1 MTPTGRSLLKSRK
14 SHNMMNV
21 QVLPTHARWQP
32 AFSHHAPKLENEE
45 RWSTFQELQDL
56 LQYSSR
62 PKGGSE
68 AGLFQRRRLK
78 VGQSALTMGQAFDG
92 LYVVRLGTLK
102 TSITHEDGG
111 VHVLTFPMKGNLL
124 GFDGIYKNRYMS
136 DVVALTDCDL
146 IRIPA
151 SELFSPGRDSNH
163 LEHMAY
169 WASSREII
177 EDQEAYSLTRSV
189 KAEARVARFLHNM
202 SERFAAMGWSP
213 NSFILPM
220 TRRDIG
226 HHLSVTVETVSR
238 AFSALVHENII
249 SVDFREIQI
258 LSRDALRSFDR

>member
-1 MTPTGRSLLKSRK
+1 
-14 SHNMMNV
+14 MMNV
-21 QVLPTHARWQP
+21 QALPTCALWQP
-32 AFSHHAPKLENEE
+32 ALSHHALKLESDE
-45 RWSTFQELQDL
+45 RWSTFQELRDL
-56 LQYSSR
+56 LQYSGR
-62 PKGGSE
+62 PLDRSE

-78 VGQSALTMGQAFDG
+78 AGQSALTMGQAFDG

-102 TSITHEDGG
+102 ALITQEDGG
-111 VHVLTFPMKGNLL
+111 VHVLAFPMKGNML
-124 GFDGIYKNRYMS
+124 GFDGIYKNHYTS

-151 SELFSPGRDSNH
+151 SELFTAGRESDH

-177 EDQEAYSLTRSV
+177 EEQEAYSLTRSV

-213 NSFILPM
+213 NRFILPM

-238 AFSALVHENII
+238 AFSALVQQGII
-249 SVDFREIQI
+249 SVDFREIKI
-258 LSRDALRSFDR
+258 LSRDALCNFER

>member
-1 MTPTGRSLLKSRK
+1 
-14 SHNMMNV
+14 MMNI
-21 QVLPTHARWQP
+21 QALPIGANWQP
-32 AFSHHAPKLENEE
+32 SHGNHPLKLVKDE
-45 RWSTFQELQDL
+45 RWSTLQELQDL
-56 LQYSSR
+56 LKYSGR
-62 PKGGSE
+62 PQEGSE
-68 AGLFQRRRLK
+68 AALFQRRRLK
-78 VGQSALTMGQAFDG
+78 VGQSALTMGQPFDG

-102 TSITHEDGG
+102 TSITQEDGG
-111 VHVLTFPMKGNLL
+111 VHVLAFPMKGNLL

-177 EDQEAYSLTRSV
+177 QEQDAYSLTRSA
-189 KAEARVARFLHNM
+189 KSEARVARFLHTM
-202 SERFAAMGWSP
+202 SQRFADMGFSP

-238 AFSALVHENII
+238 AFSALVQQGII
-249 SVDFREIQI
+249 SVDFREIKI
-258 LSRDALRSFDR
+258 LSHDGLHNFER